1 MHRLMHTTRIGWW
14 AHRFHHRFSRTVSP
28 VIANAVTPAEYLA
41 GYMAPFVAA
50 AALVHPSRFTLM
62 VAASVVSLC
71 NIRWFPRHTL
81 G

>member
-1 MHRLMHTTRIGWW
+1 MAAASNDTCCNLPLKPGSALTRQ
-14 AHRFHHRFSRTVSP
+14 VSP
-28 VIANAVTPAEYLA
+28 VIAFAVTPAEYLA

-62 VAASVVSLC
+62 AAASVISLC
-71 NIRWFPRHTL
+71 NIRWFPRHTP